1 MVYRVRKQL
10 VEEGFEA
17 VLSRKPRATP
27 AVPRIFDGEKEA
39 KLIALACSK
48 PPQGYV
54 RWTLRLLE
62 NKVVE
67 LGIVDRASD
76 STCRK
81 RMRQSATVGACER
94 HGRTKTP
101 RERSP
106 TCSESS
112 FDTAKRARCPATA
125 RQGPPLV
132 AIEFQ
137 DPRNR
142 KRDRFDI
149 GLRLGACLNHTLR
162 PRFPTLRRFRY
173 VWIRRRHC

>member
-1 MVYRVRKQL
+1 MVWLRSLSPVRVGPGLQPLERPRL
-10 VEEGFEA
+10 LGF
-17 VLSRKPRATP
+17 VLPKRTRQRLRSLLSP
-27 AVPRIFDGEKEA
+27 ASWSTNHAG
-39 KLIALACSK
+39 ALAL
-48 PPQGYV
+48 PRPQGSF
-54 RWTLRLLE
+54 LL
-62 NKVVE
+62 
-67 LGIVDRASD
+67 A
-76 STCRK
+76 TCRK

>member
-1 MVYRVRKQL
+1 MDSAAHDGWASLAFPGSRRPRGCNRL
-10 VEEGFEA
+10 RDRGFLA
-17 VLSRKPRATP
+17 SFCQSGRGKGFDLFCRRLRGRQVTPGPWLCLS
-27 AVPRIFDGEKEA
+27 
-39 KLIALACSK
+39 
-48 PPQGYV
+48 QGHAESG
-54 RWTLRLLE
+54 L
-62 NKVVE
+62 
-67 LGIVDRASD
+67 
-76 STCRK
+76 
-81 RMRQSATVGACER
+81 RQSATVGACER

-149 GLRLGACLNHTLR
+149 GLRLGACLNPTLR
-162 PRFPTLRRFRY
+162 PRVPALRRFRY
-173 VWIRRRHC
+173 VWIRRRH